1 MQSSFIIPWNQLF
14 FLGKHKCKSS
24 VSSTSFYLY
33 KQAHPA
39 PLFSQ
44 LWSNF
49 FFCFNFLTIY
59 FLASGQAKVT
69 GSCLLQAHGITYLQ
83 TLQSRVCYLSICSML
98 LISCI
103 PVRALMAIILPF
115 SSDNKR
121 NLIICDPWWRLC
133 SLGIMKKYFFPF
145 YFHILCDKSMR
156 H

>member
-1 MQSSFIIPWNQLF
+1 M
-14 FLGKHKCKSS
+14 
-24 VSSTSFYLY
+24 SSTSFYLY
-33 KQAHPA
+33 KQTHPA
-39 PLFSQ
+39 QLFSQ
-44 LWSNF
+44 LWSF
-49 FFCFNFLTIY
+49 FFNFSTIY
-59 FLASGQAKVT
+59 FLTSGQAKVT
-69 GSCLLQAHGITYLQ
+69 KNCLLQAHGITYLQ
-83 TLQSRVCYLSICSML
+83 TFLSSL

-145 YFHILCDKSMR
+145 YFYILCDKSMR

>member
-1 MQSSFIIPWNQLF
+1 MQSSFSRKQGGYYSLESINVSLLCPLLHFICTN
-14 FLGKHKCKSS
+14 KHTLHNCFP
-24 VSSTSFYLY
+24 SFG
-33 KQAHPA
+33 P
-39 PLFSQ
+39 
-44 LWSNF
+44 F
-49 FFCFNFLTIY
+49 FFNFSTIY
-59 FLASGQAKVT
+59 FLTSGQAKVT
-69 GSCLLQAHGITYLQ
+69 KNCLLQAHGITYLQ
-83 TLQSRVCYLSICSML
+83 TFFSSL

-133 SLGIMKKYFFPF
+133 SLEIMKKYFFPF

>member
-1 MQSSFIIPWNQLF
+1 MQSSFSRKQGGYYSLESIN
-14 FLGKHKCKSS
+14 

-33 KQAHPA
+33 KQTHPA
-39 PLFSQ
+39 QLFSQ
-44 LWSNF
+44 LWSYF
-49 FFCFNFLTIY
+49 FFFFNFSTIY
-59 FLASGQAKVT
+59 FLASRQSKVT
-69 GSCLLQAHGITYLQ
+69 ENWLLQAHGITYLQ
-83 TLQSRVCYLSICSML
+83 ILQSRVCYLSIFSSL

-121 NLIICDPWWRLC
+121 KLIICDPWWRLC
-133 SLGIMKKYFFPF
+133 SLEIMKKYFFPF

>member
-1 MQSSFIIPWNQLF
+1 M
-14 FLGKHKCKSS
+14 
-24 VSSTSFYLY
+24 SSTSFYLY
-33 KQAHPA
+33 KQTHPA
-39 PLFSQ
+39 QLFSQ
-44 LWSNF
+44 LWSYF
-49 FFCFNFLTIY
+49 FFNFSTIY

-69 GSCLLQAHGITYLQ
+69 ENWLLQAHGITYLQ
-83 TLQSRVCYLSICSML
+83 TLQTRVCYLSIFSSL

-121 NLIICDPWWRLC
+121 KLIICDPWWRLC
-133 SLGIMKKYFFPF
+133 SLEIMKKYFFPF